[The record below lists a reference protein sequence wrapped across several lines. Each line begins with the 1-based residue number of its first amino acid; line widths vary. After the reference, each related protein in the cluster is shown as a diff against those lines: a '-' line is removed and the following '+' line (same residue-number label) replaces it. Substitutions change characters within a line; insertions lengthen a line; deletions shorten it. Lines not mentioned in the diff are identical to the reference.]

1 MFVDNHNRAG
11 HAKPQQCPAA
21 RMTAHEKPTA
31 PGGRRNKAAP
41 ARPVLLPV
49 LLARPAVCYT
59 QTRPPCGDDTDASR
73 RNNTTGA
80 GAGER
85 GQYRH
90 TDKSPARM
98 GAPAP
103 RGGYTIQAPKY
114 GQRPKENAPPRIV
127 QQAANV
133 PKPQHCKRAQSTARP
148 KEIHEEGAG
157 CFVRLKRRRTEEA
170 KANEQARR

>member
-21 RMTAHEKPTA
+21 RMVAHEKPTA

-41 ARPVLLPV
+41 ARPVLLPRV
-49 LLARPAVCYT
+49 VS
-59 QTRPPCGDDTDASR
+59 PPRRMLHTDAAAVWR
-73 RNNTTGA
+73 RYRREQEKQHHRRG
-80 GAGER
+80 R

-127 QQAANV
+127 QQEANA
-133 PKPQHCKRAQSTARP
+133 PKPQHCKRAQSTTLP

-157 CFVRLKRRRTEEA
+157 YFVRLKRRRTEEA